1 MLNCL
6 CVNETEASE
15 DTCTY
20 TLNAPQWPK
29 VLTLSIQYKIIDQMR
44 IRNVWD
50 YEALKLISA
59 LISQLGINIGVD
71 HLRFNPCNCYK
82 KVASGIAY
90 FNIGIEES

>member
-44 IRNVWD
+44 IRNV
-50 YEALKLISA
+50 
-59 LISQLGINIGVD
+59 
-71 HLRFNPCNCYK
+71 
-82 KVASGIAY
+82 
-90 FNIGIEES
+90 